1 MDPLVSV
8 RNLRKEFPPKGG
20 KDRQDAIVAVDDVSF
35 DIMPGDTFGLAGP
48 SPSGK
53 STIGRMVLG
62 LLKPSS
68 GSVFVEGTDITA
80 LDERA
85 MRPFRRRMQIVF
97 QNPLACLNPRKT
109 IGASIELP
117 MINFAMGTGA
127 ERKARVAELLR
138 LVGLEPQHA
147 ERYPH
152 EFSGGQAQRI
162 GIARALAADAKF
174 IFLDEPVSALD
185 VSIQAQILNLLAD
198 LQEKLGLTYLFVAN
212 NLNVVQCI
220 SNRIAIIRGGRILEM
235 AATPELFES
244 PQDPYTRRLLSAVL
258 SLHERETV

>member
-1 MDPLVSV
+1 MEPLISV
-8 RNLRKEFPPKGG
+8 RGLRKEFPAKEGKGT
-20 KDRQDAIVAVDDVSF
+20 IVAVDDVSF

-53 STIGRMVLG
+53 TTIGRMILG
-62 LLKPSS
+62 LLEPSA
-68 GSVFVEGTDITA
+68 GSVVIEGTDITA

-109 IGASIELP
+109 IGASLELP

-127 ERKARVAELLR
+127 ERRNRVAELLR
-138 LVGLEPQHA
+138 MVGLEPVHA

-162 GIARALAADAKF
+162 GIARALAADARF

-185 VSIQAQILNLLAD
+185 VSIQAQILNLLTD

-220 SNRIAIIRGGRILEM
+220 SNRIGIIRGGKILEM
-235 AATPELFES
+235 AATTELFDA

-258 SLHERETV
+258 SLHERESA

>member
-1 MDPLVSV
+1 MDPLISV
-8 RNLRKEFPPKGG
+8 RNLRKEFPPKDG
-20 KDRQDAIVAVDDVSF
+20 KDTVVAVDDVSF

-53 STIGRMVLG
+53 STIGRMILG

-68 GSVFVEGTDITA
+68 GSVLIEGTDITT

-109 IGASIELP
+109 IGASLELP

-185 VSIQAQILNLLAD
+185 VSIQAQILNLLSD
-198 LQEKLGLTYLFVAN
+198 LQESSSG
-212 NLNVVQCI
+212 
-220 SNRIAIIRGGRILEM
+220 
-235 AATPELFES
+235 
-244 PQDPYTRRLLSAVL
+244 
-258 SLHERETV
+258 